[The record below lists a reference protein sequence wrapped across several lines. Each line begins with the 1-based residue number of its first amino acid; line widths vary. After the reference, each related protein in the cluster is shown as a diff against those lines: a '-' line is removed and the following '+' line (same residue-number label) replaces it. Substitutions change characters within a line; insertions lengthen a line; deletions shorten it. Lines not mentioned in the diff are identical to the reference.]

1 MADTGE
7 KTLLSFI
14 IPCYRS
20 ERTIEGVVDEI
31 KRTVAARPAYDYEM
45 ILVDDASPD
54 GVFSVIERLAK
65 ADAKITGISF
75 AKNFGQHSAL
85 LAGMRAARGDIVL
98 CLDDDGQTPADE
110 LFSLID
116 ALDDDVD
123 VVYASYLGHDAGKKH
138 SAFRRFGSRV
148 NDRMLRALLKKPKS
162 LEITSY
168 FAAKRYIIDE
178 ACRYG
183 NPFPYA
189 VGLILRSTDR
199 IKNVPVKH
207 RSRSEGASG
216 YSLKKLLALWLN
228 GFTTF
233 SVVPLR
239 VATASGSVFA
249 AFGFIYAI
257 YLIIRKLVD
266 PAVVLGYSSTMA
278 AILFIG
284 GVQMLLMGMLG
295 EYVGRTY
302 LSINKSPQYVI
313 RRTTRG
319 EHPAS
324 RGESDET

>member
-1 MADTGE
+1 MSDNAD

-20 ERTIEGVVDEI
+20 EGTIEGVVDEI
-31 KRTVAARPAYDYEM
+31 KRTVATRPSFDYEI
-45 ILVDDASPD
+45 ILVDDSSPD
-54 GVFSVIERLAK
+54 GVYSVIERLAES
-65 ADAKITGISF
+65 DERITGISL

-85 LAGMRAARGDIVL
+85 MAGMRESRGDIAV

-110 LFSLID
+110 LFTLVD
-116 ALDDDVD
+116 ALDGDTD
-123 VVYASYLGHDAGKKH
+123 VVYASYMGHGSGKQH
-138 SAFRRFGSRV
+138 NAFRRFGSRV
-148 NDRMLRALLKKPKS
+148 NDWVFRALLKKPKD

-168 FAAKRYIIDE
+168 FAARRYIIDE

-189 VGLILRSTDR
+189 VGLILRSTNR
-199 IKNVPVKH
+199 IKNVAVNH
-207 RSRSEGASG
+207 RARESGESG
-216 YSLKKLLALWLN
+216 YTFKKLLALWLN

-239 VATASGSVFA
+239 AATASGAVFA
-249 AFGFIYAI
+249 AIGFVYAI

-302 LSINKSPQYVI
+302 VSINKSPQYVI
-313 RRTTRG
+313 RRATRG
-319 EHPAS
+319 K
-324 RGESDET
+324 ETTADGGTDGK